1 MEICVIVVVMKRFV
15 PLAFLLFL
23 LTQLMWA
30 DGSQVKNYMISV
42 RLKEGHDKVRIDF
55 TAPDKHRIYTYR
67 DLKNDTVTF
76 YTSSIGFV
84 PADITVQQ
92 FDTGL
97 DMVENLEM
105 KEIVSDG
112 NAPLT
117 PLPADFKQILE
128 NDPAQW
134 RFPDWEVYR
143 WESFPEILI
152 IDFQNFNIQSHML
165 KRLSYFVEKRGYT
178 GKIHSFLRLSG
189 KSDWNAHNYKA
200 KDLAA
205 FFTEAQRSNAL
216 LTYAESYL
224 RELLLANGIIEK
236 GDAGYTGGEDK
247 GIVSVSQESASHVR
261 ALLLTH
267 EGYHGLFYAAPGLKD
282 LVYNLWDK
290 LAPEARE
297 MWVDYLRTADAWNY
311 DYNNGYLLRNEM
323 LGYMMQQKDFGEYFD
338 NMMFPRLLK
347 RIPDKAEHF
356 QQNRDAARQSF
367 LDMALKI
374 AVFLQN
380 NYNLSP
386 GNLSY
391 MREVRP

>member
-1 MEICVIVVVMKRFV
+1 MKRFI
-15 PLAFLLFL
+15 PFAFLLLL
-23 LTQLMWA
+23 LTQLIYA
-30 DGSQVKNYMISV
+30 DDAQNKNYMIPI

-55 TAPDKHRIYTYR
+55 TAPGKHRIYTYR
-67 DLKNDTVTF
+67 DLKNNTVTF
-76 YTSSIGFV
+76 YTSSIGFIH
-84 PADITVQQ
+84 ADISVQQ

-97 DMVENLEM
+97 DMIDSVEM
-105 KEIVSDG
+105 KEIVPDG
-112 NAPLT
+112 KAPLT

-134 RFPDWEVYR
+134 RYSDWEVYR
-143 WESFPEILI
+143 WESFPGILI
-152 IDFQNFNIQSHML
+152 RDFQNFKIQSHML

-178 GKIHSFLRLSG
+178 GRIHSFLRLSG
-189 KSDWNAHNYKA
+189 KTDWNAHNYKSA
-200 KDLAA
+200 DLAA

-216 LTYAESYL
+216 LSSAESYL
-224 RELLLANGIIEK
+224 RELLLENGIIERS
-236 GDAGYTGGEDK
+236 GEGYTGGEDK

-261 ALLLTH
+261 SLLLTH
-267 EGYHGLFYAAPGLKD
+267 EGYHGLFYAAPGLKE
-282 LVYNLWDK
+282 LVYDQWDK
-290 LAPEARE
+290 LAPEAQE
-297 MWVDYLRTADAWNY
+297 MWVDYLRTADVWNY

-323 LGYMMQQKDFGEYFD
+323 LGYMMQQKDFAEYFD

-356 QQNRDAARQSF
+356 QQNRDAARQAF

-380 NYNLSP
+380 NFNLSP

>member
-1 MEICVIVVVMKRFV
+1 MRRFI
-15 PLAFLLFL
+15 PAAFLILL
-23 LTQLMWA
+23 LTQLMCA
-30 DGSQVKNYMISV
+30 DESQTKNYMISV
-42 RLKEGHDKVRIDF
+42 RLKEGHGKVRIDF

-67 DLKNDTVTF
+67 DLKNETVTF
-76 YTSSIGFV
+76 YTSSIGFI

-97 DMVENLEM
+97 DMVDTLEM
-105 KEIVSDG
+105 KEIELDG
-112 NAPLT
+112 KAPMT

-134 RFPDWEVYR
+134 RYSDWEVYR
-143 WESFPEILI
+143 WESFPGILI

-165 KRLSYFVEKRGYT
+165 KRLSFFVEKRGFT
-178 GKIHSFLRLSG
+178 GKIHTFLRLSG
-189 KSDWNAHNYKA
+189 KPDWNAHNYKA

-205 FFTEAQRSNAL
+205 FFTEAKQSGAL
-216 LTYAESYL
+216 LTSSETYL
-224 RELLLANGIIEK
+224 RELLLANGLIEK
-236 GDAGYTGGEDK
+236 SGSGYAGGEEK
-247 GIVSVSQESASHVR
+247 GIVSVTQESLPHVR
-261 ALLLTH
+261 SMLLTH
-267 EGYHGLFYAAPGLKD
+267 EGYHGLFYAAPGLKE
-282 LVYNLWDK
+282 LVYDLWDK
-290 LAPEARE
+290 LAPEAQE
-297 MWVDYLRTADAWNY
+297 MWVEYLRTADAWNY
-311 DYNNGYLLRNEM
+311 DYKNGYLLRNEM

-347 RIPDKAEHF
+347 RIPDKEDHF
-356 QQNRDAARQSF
+356 SQNHDAARQAF

-374 AVFLQN
+374 TIFLQN

>member
-1 MEICVIVVVMKRFV
+1 MKRFA
-15 PLAFLLFL
+15 PFAFLLLL
-23 LTQLMWA
+23 LTQLMCA
-30 DGSQVKNYMISV
+30 DESQTRNYMISV
-42 RLKEGHDKVRIDF
+42 RLKEGHGKVRIDF
-55 TAPDKHRIYTYR
+55 TAPDQHRIYTYR
-67 DLKNDTVTF
+67 DLKSGTVTF

-92 FDTGL
+92 FETGL
-97 DMVENLEM
+97 DMVETLEM

-112 NAPLT
+112 NAPMT

-134 RFPDWEVYR
+134 RYPDWEIYR
-143 WESFPEILI
+143 WESFPGIFI

-178 GKIHSFLRLSG
+178 GKIHSFQRLSG

-205 FFTEAQRSNAL
+205 FFTEADDSRAL
-216 LTYAESYL
+216 LTTAEIYL
-224 RELLLANGIIEK
+224 RELLLANGVIERN
-236 GDAGYTGGEDK
+236 GTGYTGGEDK
-247 GIVSVSQESASHVR
+247 GIVSVSQESLPHVR
-261 ALLLTH
+261 TLLLTH
-267 EGYHGLFYAAPGLKD
+267 EGYHGLFYAAPGLKE
-282 LVYNLWDK
+282 LVYDLWDK
-290 LAPEARE
+290 LIPEAQE
-297 MWVDYLRTADAWNY
+297 MWVEYLRTADAWNY
-311 DYNNGYLLRNEM
+311 DYKNGYLLRNEM
-323 LGYMMQQKDFGEYFD
+323 LGYMMQQKDFAEYFD

-347 RIPDKAEHF
+347 RSPDKAELF
-356 QQNRDAARQSF
+356 QQNHDAAREAF

-374 AVFLQN
+374 TIFLQN

>member
-1 MEICVIVVVMKRFV
+1 MKRFI
-15 PLAFLLFL
+15 PLAFLLLL
-23 LTQLMWA
+23 LTQLVLA
-30 DGSQVKNYMISV
+30 EDAQTKNYMISI
-42 RLKEGHDKVRIDF
+42 RLKEGHDKVRIDV

-67 DLKNDTVTF
+67 DLKSNTVTF
-76 YTSSIGFV
+76 YTSSIGFI

-97 DMVENLEM
+97 DMIESIER
-105 KEIVSDG
+105 KEIVLDG
-112 NAPLT
+112 KPSME

-134 RFPDWEVYR
+134 RYSDWEVYA
-143 WESFPEILI
+143 WESFPGILI

-189 KSDWNAHNYKA
+189 KTDWNAHNYKA

-205 FFTEAQRSNAL
+205 FFTEAQRSSAL
-216 LTYAESYL
+216 LTSAETYL
-224 RELLLANGIIEK
+224 RELLVANGIIEQSE
-236 GDAGYTGGEDK
+236 AGYTGGEDK

-261 ALLLTH
+261 SLLLTH
-267 EGYHGLFYAAPGLKD
+267 EGYHGLFYAAQGLKE
-282 LVYNLWDK
+282 LVYGLWDK
-290 LAPEARE
+290 LAPEAQE
-297 MWVDYLRTADAWNY
+297 MWVEYLRTADVWNY
-311 DYNNGYLLRNEM
+311 DYHNGYLLRNEM

-347 RIPDKAEHF
+347 RSPEKAEHF
-356 QQNRDAARQSF
+356 QETHDVARQAF
-367 LDMALKI
+367 LDTALKI

>member
-1 MEICVIVVVMKRFV
+1 MKRFI
-15 PLAFLLFL
+15 PFAFLLLL
-23 LTQLMWA
+23 LTQLIYA
-30 DGSQVKNYMISV
+30 DDAQNKNYMIPI

-55 TAPDKHRIYTYR
+55 TAPGKHRIYTYR
-67 DLKNDTVTF
+67 DLKNNTVTF
-76 YTSSIGFV
+76 YTSSIGFI
-84 PADITVQQ
+84 PADISVQQ

-97 DMVENLEM
+97 DMIDSVEM
-105 KEIVSDG
+105 KEIVPDG
-112 NAPLT
+112 KAPLT

-134 RFPDWEVYR
+134 RYSDWEVYR
-143 WESFPEILI
+143 WESFPGILI

-178 GKIHSFLRLSG
+178 GRIHSFLRLSG
-189 KSDWNAHNYKA
+189 KTDWNAHNYKSA
-200 KDLAA
+200 DLAA

-216 LTYAESYL
+216 LSSAESYL
-224 RELLLANGIIEK
+224 RELLLENGIIERS
-236 GDAGYTGGEDK
+236 GEGYTGGEDK

-261 ALLLTH
+261 SLLLTH
-267 EGYHGLFYAAPGLKD
+267 EGYHGLFYAAPGLKE
-282 LVYNLWDK
+282 LVYDQWDK
-290 LAPEARE
+290 LAPEAQE
-297 MWVDYLRTADAWNY
+297 MWVDYLRTADVWNY

-323 LGYMMQQKDFGEYFD
+323 LGYMMQQKDFAEYFD

-356 QQNRDAARQSF
+356 QQNRDAARQAF

-380 NYNLSP
+380 NFNLSP

>member
-1 MEICVIVVVMKRFV
+1 MEICVIVMVMKRFV
-15 PLAFLLFL
+15 PFAFLLLL
-23 LTQLMWA
+23 LTQLICA
-30 DGSQVKNYMISV
+30 DDGQVKNYMISV
-42 RLKEGHDKVRIDF
+42 KLKEGHDKVRIDF

-105 KEIVSDG
+105 KEIVPDG
-112 NAPLT
+112 KAPLT

-134 RFPDWEVYR
+134 RFPDWEIYR
-143 WESFPEILI
+143 WESFPGIFI
-152 IDFQNFNIQSHML
+152 IDFQNFNVQSHML

-205 FFTEAQRSNAL
+205 FFSEAQKSNAL
-216 LTYAESYL
+216 LTSAESYL
-224 RELLLANGIIEK
+224 RELLLANGIIAK
-236 GDAGYTGGEDK
+236 NGDGYTGGEDK

-261 ALLLTH
+261 SLLLTH

-282 LVYNLWDK
+282 LVYDLWDK
-290 LAPEARE
+290 LAPEAQE

-323 LGYMMQQKDFGEYFD
+323 LGYMMQQKDFAEYFD

-347 RIPDKAEHF
+347 RIPDKEEHF
-356 QQNRDAARQSF
+356 RQTHDVARQAF
-367 LDMALKI
+367 LDTALKI
-374 AVFLQN
+374 AVF
-380 NYNLSP
+380 
-386 GNLSY
+386 
-391 MREVRP
+391 

>member
-1 MEICVIVVVMKRFV
+1 MKRFI
-15 PLAFLLFL
+15 PLAFLLL
-23 LTQLMWA
+23 ILTQLMFA
-30 DGSQVKNYMISV
+30 EEAQTKNYMISI
-42 RLKEGHDKVRIDF
+42 RLKEGHDKVRIDV

-67 DLKNDTVTF
+67 DLKSNTVTF
-76 YTSSIGFV
+76 YTSSIGFI

-97 DMVENLEM
+97 DMIESIER
-105 KEIVSDG
+105 KEIVLDG
-112 NAPLT
+112 KPSLE

-134 RFPDWEVYR
+134 RYSDWEVYA
-143 WESFPEILI
+143 WESFPGILI

-165 KRLSYFVEKRGYT
+165 KRLSYFAEKRGYT

-189 KSDWNAHNYKA
+189 KTDWNAHNYKA

-205 FFTEAQRSNAL
+205 FFTEAQRSSAV
-216 LTYAESYL
+216 LTSAESYL
-224 RELLLANGIIEK
+224 RELLVANGIIEQ
-236 GDAGYTGGEDK
+236 GDAGFTGGEDK

-261 ALLLTH
+261 SLLLTH
-267 EGYHGLFYAAPGLKD
+267 EGYHGLFYAAPGLKE
-282 LVYNLWDK
+282 LVYDLWDR
-290 LAPEARE
+290 LAPEAQE
-297 MWVDYLRTADAWNY
+297 MWVEYLRTADVWNY
-311 DYNNGYLLRNEM
+311 DFHNGYLLRNEM
-323 LGYMMQQKDFGEYFD
+323 LGYMMQQKDFSEYFD

-347 RIPDKAEHF
+347 RSPEKAEHF
-356 QQNRDAARQSF
+356 QETHDVARQAF
-367 LDMALKI
+367 LDTALKI
-374 AVFLQN
+374 AIFLQN

>member
-1 MEICVIVVVMKRFV
+1 MKRCIPFV
-15 PLAFLLFL
+15 FLLL
-23 LTQLMWA
+23 ILTQFLCA
-30 DGSQVKNYMISV
+30 DESHPKNYMISV
-42 RLKEGHDKVRIDF
+42 KLKEGHDKVRIEF

-67 DLKNDTVTF
+67 DLRSNTVTF
-76 YTSSIGFV
+76 YTSSVGFV
-84 PADITVQQ
+84 PSDITVQQ

-97 DMVENLEM
+97 DMIETLDM
-105 KEIVSDG
+105 KEIVPDG

-134 RFPDWEVYR
+134 RYPDWEIYS
-143 WESFPEILI
+143 WESFPGIFI
-152 IDFQNFNIQSHML
+152 IDFQNYNIQSHML

-205 FFTEAQRSNAL
+205 FFTEAERSNVL
-216 LTYAESYL
+216 LTSAESYL
-224 RELLLANGIIEK
+224 RELLLVNGIIEK
-236 GDAGYTGGEDK
+236 NGAGYTGGEDK

-261 ALLLTH
+261 SLLLTH
-267 EGYHGLFYAAPGLKD
+267 EGYHGLFYAAPGLRE

-290 LAPEARE
+290 LVPEAQE
-297 MWVDYLRTADAWNY
+297 MWVEYLRTADAWNY
-311 DYNNGYLLRNEM
+311 DYKNGYLLRNEM
-323 LGYMMQQKDFGEYFD
+323 LGYMMQQKDFAEYFD

-347 RIPDKAEHF
+347 RIPDKEEHF
-356 QQNRDAARQSF
+356 RQNHDVARQAF
-367 LDMALKI
+367 LDTALKI

-380 NYNLSP
+380 NFNLSP

>member
-1 MEICVIVVVMKRFV
+1 MKRFI
-15 PLAFLLFL
+15 PLAFIILL
-23 LTQLMWA
+23 LTQLLSA
-30 DGSQVKNYMISV
+30 DVDPAKNYMIQV
-42 RLKEGHDKVRIDF
+42 RLKEGHGKVRIDF

-67 DLKNDTVTF
+67 NLQNDTVTF

-92 FDTGL
+92 FETGL
-97 DMVENLEM
+97 DMVDSLEM
-105 KEIVSDG
+105 KEIALDG
-112 NAPLT
+112 HAPMT

-134 RFPDWEVYR
+134 RYSDWEVYS

-165 KRLSYFVEKRGYT
+165 KRLSFFVEKKGYT

-189 KSDWNAHNYKA
+189 KADWNAHNYKA

-205 FFTEAQRSNAL
+205 FFTEADHSGAL
-216 LTYAESYL
+216 LTAAETYL
-224 RELLLANGIIEK
+224 RELLLANNIMEK
-236 GDAGYTGGEDK
+236 NEAGYTGGEDK
-247 GIVSVSQESASHVR
+247 GIVSVSQESLPHVR
-261 ALLLTH
+261 SMLLTH
-267 EGYHGLFYAAPGLKD
+267 EGYHGLFYAAPGLKE
-282 LVYNLWDK
+282 LVYDLWDK
-290 LAPEARE
+290 LAPEAQE
-297 MWVDYLRTADAWNY
+297 MWVEYLRTADAWNY
-311 DYNNGYLLRNEM
+311 DYENGYLLRNEL

-347 RIPDKAEHF
+347 RSPGNAEHF
-356 QQNRDAARQSF
+356 QETHDAARKAF
-367 LDMALKI
+367 MDTALKI
-374 AVFLQN
+374 AIFLQN

-391 MREVRP
+391 MREVRQ

>member
-1 MEICVIVVVMKRFV
+1 MKRFF
-15 PLAFLLFL
+15 PLAFLLLL
-23 LTQLMWA
+23 LTQLVFA
-30 DGSQVKNYMISV
+30 EETQTKNYMISI
-42 RLKEGHDKVRIDF
+42 RLKEGHDKVRIDV
-55 TAPDKHRIYTYR
+55 TAPDRHRIYTYR
-67 DLKNDTVTF
+67 DLKSNTVTF
-76 YTSSIGFV
+76 YTSSIGFI

-97 DMVENLEM
+97 DMIESIER
-105 KEIVSDG
+105 KEIVLDG
-112 NAPLT
+112 KPSLE

-134 RFPDWEVYR
+134 RYSDWEVYA
-143 WESFPEILI
+143 WESFPGILI

-165 KRLSYFVEKRGYT
+165 KRLSFFVEKRGYT

-189 KSDWNAHNYKA
+189 KTDWNAHNYKA

-216 LTYAESYL
+216 LTSAETYL
-224 RELLLANGIIEK
+224 RELLMANGIIEK
-236 GDAGYTGGEDK
+236 GEAGYTGGEDK

-261 ALLLTH
+261 SLLLTH
-267 EGYHGLFYAAPGLKD
+267 EGYHGLFYAAPGLKE
-282 LVYNLWDK
+282 LVYDLWDR
-290 LAPEARE
+290 LAPEAQE
-297 MWVDYLRTADAWNY
+297 MWVEYLRTADVWNY

-347 RIPDKAEHF
+347 RSPDKAEHF
-356 QQNRDAARQSF
+356 QETRDAARQAF
-367 LDMALKI
+367 LDTALKI
-374 AVFLQN
+374 AISLQN

>member
-1 MEICVIVVVMKRFV
+1 MKRFI
-15 PLAFLLFL
+15 PLAFLLLL
-23 LTQLMWA
+23 LTSLIYA
-30 DGSQVKNYMISV
+30 DESQAKNYMISV

-67 DLKNDTVTF
+67 DLKNDIVTF
-76 YTSSIGFV
+76 YTSSIGFI
-84 PADITVQQ
+84 PSDITVQQ
-92 FDTGL
+92 FDTGM
-97 DMVENLEM
+97 DMIESIDR
-105 KEIVSDG
+105 KEIVLDG
-112 NAPLT
+112 KPSLE

-134 RFPDWEVYR
+134 RYSDWEVYR
-143 WESFPEILI
+143 WESFPGILI
-152 IDFQNFNIQSHML
+152 IDFQNYNIQSHML

-216 LTYAESYL
+216 LTSSESYL
-224 RELLLANGIIEK
+224 MELLLANGIIER
-236 GDAGYTGGEDK
+236 GEAGYTGGEDK
-247 GIVSVSQESASHVR
+247 GIVSVSQESAPHVR
-261 ALLLTH
+261 SLLLTH
-267 EGYHGLFYAAPGLKD
+267 EGYHGLFYAAPGLKE
-282 LVYNLWDK
+282 LVYDLWDK
-290 LAPEARE
+290 LAPEAQE
-297 MWVDYLRTADAWNY
+297 MWVEYLRTADAWNY
-311 DYNNGYLLRNEM
+311 DYRNGYLLRNEM
-323 LGYMMQQKDFGEYFD
+323 LGYMMQQKDFAEYFD

-356 QQNRDAARQSF
+356 QGIRDAARQAF
-367 LDMALKI
+367 LDTALKI

>member
-1 MEICVIVVVMKRFV
+1 MKRFI
-15 PLAFLLFL
+15 PLAFLLLL
-23 LTQLMWA
+23 LTQLVLA
-30 DGSQVKNYMISV
+30 EEAQTKNYMISI
-42 RLKEGHDKVRIDF
+42 RLKEGHDKVRIDV

-67 DLKNDTVTF
+67 DLKSNTVTF
-76 YTSSIGFV
+76 YTSSIGFI

-97 DMVENLEM
+97 DMIESIER
-105 KEIVSDG
+105 KEIVLDG
-112 NAPLT
+112 KPSLE

-134 RFPDWEVYR
+134 RYSDWEVYA
-143 WESFPEILI
+143 WESFPGILI

-189 KSDWNAHNYKA
+189 KTDWNAHNYKA

-205 FFTEAQRSNAL
+205 FFTEAQRSSAI
-216 LTYAESYL
+216 LTSAESYL
-224 RELLLANGIIEK
+224 RELLVANGIIEK
-236 GDAGYTGGEDK
+236 GEAGFTGGEDK

-261 ALLLTH
+261 SLLLTH
-267 EGYHGLFYAAPGLKD
+267 EGYHGLFYAAPGLKE
-282 LVYNLWDK
+282 LVYDLWDR
-290 LAPEARE
+290 LAPEAQE
-297 MWVDYLRTADAWNY
+297 MWVEYLRTADVWNY
-311 DYNNGYLLRNEM
+311 DFHNGYLLRNEM
-323 LGYMMQQKDFGEYFD
+323 LGYMMQQKDFSEYFD

-347 RIPDKAEHF
+347 RSPEKAEHF
-356 QQNRDAARQSF
+356 QETHDAARQAF
-367 LDMALKI
+367 LDTALKI
-374 AVFLQN
+374 AIFLQN

>member
-1 MEICVIVVVMKRFV
+1 MKRFI
-15 PLAFLLFL
+15 PLAFLLLL
-23 LTQLMWA
+23 LTSLIYA
-30 DGSQVKNYMISV
+30 DESQAKNYMISV

-76 YTSSIGFV
+76 YTSSIGFI

-92 FDTGL
+92 FDTGM
-97 DMVENLEM
+97 DMIESIDR
-105 KEIVSDG
+105 KEIVPDG
-112 NAPLT
+112 KPSLE

-134 RFPDWEVYR
+134 RYSDWEVYR
-143 WESFPEILI
+143 WENFPGILI
-152 IDFQNFNIQSHML
+152 IDFQNYNIQSHML

-216 LTYAESYL
+216 LTSSESYL
-224 RELLLANGIIEK
+224 MELLLANGIIER
-236 GDAGYTGGEDK
+236 GETGYTGGEDK
-247 GIVSVSQESASHVR
+247 GIVSVSQESAPHVR
-261 ALLLTH
+261 SLLLTH
-267 EGYHGLFYAAPGLKD
+267 EGYHGLFYAAPGLKE
-282 LVYNLWDK
+282 LVYDLWDK
-290 LAPEARE
+290 LAPEAQE
-297 MWVDYLRTADAWNY
+297 MWVEYLRTADAWNY
-311 DYNNGYLLRNEM
+311 DYRNGYLLRNEM
-323 LGYMMQQKDFGEYFD
+323 LGYMMQQKDFAEYFD

-356 QQNRDAARQSF
+356 QETRDAARQAF
-367 LDMALKI
+367 LDTALKI

>member
-1 MEICVIVVVMKRFV
+1 MKRFI
-15 PLAFLLFL
+15 PLAFLLLL
-23 LTQLMWA
+23 LTRLICA
-30 DGSQVKNYMISV
+30 DESQVKNYMIPIQ
-42 RLKEGHDKVRIDF
+42 LKEGHDKVRIEF
-55 TAPDKHRIYTYR
+55 FAPDKHRIYTYR
-67 DLKNDTVTF
+67 DLKSNTVTF
-76 YTSSIGFV
+76 YTSSIGFI

-97 DMVENLEM
+97 DMIESIDR
-105 KEIVSDG
+105 KEIVLDG
-112 NAPLT
+112 KPSME

-134 RFPDWEVYR
+134 RYSDWEVYR
-143 WESFPEILI
+143 WESFPGILI

-165 KRLSYFVEKRGYT
+165 KRLSYFVEKKGYT

-189 KSDWNAHNYKA
+189 KTDWNAHNYKA

-205 FFTEAQRSNAL
+205 FFTEAQRSGAI
-216 LTYAESYL
+216 LTSAETYL

-261 ALLLTH
+261 SLLLTH
-267 EGYHGLFYAAPGLKD
+267 EGYHGLFYAASGLKE
-282 LVYNLWDK
+282 LVYALWDK
-290 LAPEARE
+290 LAPEAQE
-297 MWVDYLRTADAWNY
+297 MWVDYLRTADVWNY
-311 DYNNGYLLRNEM
+311 DYRNRYLLRNEM
-323 LGYMMQQKDFGEYFD
+323 LGYMMQQKDFAEYFD

-356 QQNRDAARQSF
+356 QETKDAARQAF
-367 LDMALKI
+367 LDTALKI

>member
-1 MEICVIVVVMKRFV
+1 MKRFI
-15 PLAFLLFL
+15 PLAFLLL
-23 LTQLMWA
+23 ILTQLMFA
-30 DGSQVKNYMISV
+30 EEAQTKNYMISI
-42 RLKEGHDKVRIDF
+42 RLKEGHDKVRIDV

-67 DLKNDTVTF
+67 DLKSNTVTF
-76 YTSSIGFV
+76 YTSSIGFI

-97 DMVENLEM
+97 DMIESIER
-105 KEIVSDG
+105 KEIVLDG
-112 NAPLT
+112 KPSLE
-117 PLPADFKQILE
+117 PLPADFKQVLE

-134 RFPDWEVYR
+134 RYSDWEVYA
-143 WESFPEILI
+143 WESFPGILI

-189 KSDWNAHNYKA
+189 KTDWNAHNYKA

-205 FFTEAQRSNAL
+205 FFTEAQRSSAV
-216 LTYAESYL
+216 LTSAESYL
-224 RELLLANGIIEK
+224 RELLVANGIIEQ
-236 GDAGYTGGEDK
+236 GDAGFTGGEDK

-261 ALLLTH
+261 SLLLTH
-267 EGYHGLFYAAPGLKD
+267 EGYHGLFYAAPGLKE
-282 LVYNLWDK
+282 LVYDLWDR
-290 LAPEARE
+290 LAPEAQE
-297 MWVDYLRTADAWNY
+297 MWVEYLRTADVWNY
-311 DYNNGYLLRNEM
+311 DFHNGYLLRNEM
-323 LGYMMQQKDFGEYFD
+323 LGYMMQQKDFSEYFD

-347 RIPDKAEHF
+347 RSPEKAEHF
-356 QQNRDAARQSF
+356 QETHDVARQAF
-367 LDMALKI
+367 LDTALKI
-374 AVFLQN
+374 AIFLQN

>member
-1 MEICVIVVVMKRFV
+1 MKRFI
-15 PLAFLLFL
+15 PLAFLLLL
-23 LTQLMWA
+23 LTRLICA
-30 DGSQVKNYMISV
+30 DESQVKNYMIPIQ
-42 RLKEGHDKVRIDF
+42 LKEGHDKVRIEF
-55 TAPDKHRIYTYR
+55 FAPDKHRIYTYR
-67 DLKNDTVTF
+67 DLKSNTVTF
-76 YTSSIGFV
+76 YTSSIGFI

-97 DMVENLEM
+97 DMIESIDR
-105 KEIVSDG
+105 KEIVLDG
-112 NAPLT
+112 KPSME

-134 RFPDWEVYR
+134 RYSDWEVYR
-143 WESFPEILI
+143 WESFPGILI

-165 KRLSYFVEKRGYT
+165 KRLSYFVEKKGYT

-189 KSDWNAHNYKA
+189 KTDWNAHNYKA

-205 FFTEAQRSNAL
+205 FFTEAQRSGAI
-216 LTYAESYL
+216 LTSAETYL

-261 ALLLTH
+261 SLLLTH
-267 EGYHGLFYAAPGLKD
+267 EGYHGLFYAASGLKE
-282 LVYNLWDK
+282 LVYALWDK
-290 LAPEARE
+290 LAPEAQE
-297 MWVDYLRTADAWNY
+297 MWVDYLRTADVWNY
-311 DYNNGYLLRNEM
+311 DYRNRYLLRNEM
-323 LGYMMQQKDFGEYFD
+323 LGYMMQQKDFAEYFD

-356 QQNRDAARQSF
+356 QETKDTARQAF
-367 LDMALKI
+367 LDTALKI

>member
-1 MEICVIVVVMKRFV
+1 MKRF
-15 PLAFLLFL
+15 LLSFFILL
-23 LTQLMWA
+23 LTQILCA
-30 DGSQVKNYMISV
+30 DENQAKNYMISV
-42 RLKEGHDKVRIDF
+42 KMKEGHGKVRIEF
-55 TAPDKHRIYTYR
+55 TAPEKHRIYTYR
-67 DLKNDTVTF
+67 NLTGDTVTF

-92 FDTGL
+92 FETGL
-97 DMVENLEM
+97 DMVDSLDM
-105 KEIVSDG
+105 KEIAREG
-112 NAPLT
+112 RAPMT

-134 RFPDWEVYR
+134 RYSDWEIYS
-143 WESFPEILI
+143 WESFPGIFI

-165 KRLSYFVEKRGYT
+165 KRLSYFVEKKGYT

-205 FFTEAQRSNAL
+205 FFTAAAEKDVV
-216 LTYAESYL
+216 LTSAETYL
-224 RELLLANGIIEK
+224 RELLLANGIIERS
-236 GDAGYTGGEDK
+236 GTGYSGGEDK
-247 GIVSVSQESASHVR
+247 GIVSVSQESLPNVR
-261 ALLLTH
+261 SLLLTH
-267 EGYHGLFYAAPGLKD
+267 EGYHGLFYAAPGLKE
-282 LVYNLWDK
+282 LVYDLWDK
-290 LAPEARE
+290 LAPEAQE
-297 MWVDYLRTADAWNY
+297 MWIEYLKTADAWNY
-311 DYNNGYLLRNEM
+311 DYENGYLLRNEM
-323 LGYMMQQKDFGEYFD
+323 LGYMMQQKDFAEYFD

-347 RIPDKAEHF
+347 RSPDKAELF
-356 QQNRDAARQSF
+356 QQNHDAARQAF

-380 NYNLSP
+380 DYNLSP